1 MESKI
6 IEDSI
11 HRGKMPRLGVDL
23 GGTKIEILA
32 LGEGGRELWRRRAP
46 TPAGDY
52 KGTIERIA
60 ELVDAAD
67 QALGQRGTVGV
78 GIPGTISPAT
88 GLVKNSNSLC
98 LTGNAL
104 DKDLAERL
112 GRPVRTAND
121 ADCFALSEATDGAGA
136 DAHSVFG
143 VILGTGVGG
152 GLVYNGQIIRGA
164 NAIAGEWGH
173 NPLPWPRLWALP
185 NGGSIDERPGPLCYC
200 GRPGCVEL
208 FLSGP
213 GFSRDHEQAGGAK
226 LSAVDIVAA
235 AARGDPGAVASLD
248 RYLDRLAR
256 SLAVVI
262 NIFDP
267 GVIVLGGGLS
277 QIDALYDEVP
287 KRWGRWIF
295 SDTVVTRL
303 VRPRYG
309 DASGVRGAAWLWPD
323 ETPAATRLISTSAS
337 AKPRAGRAAT

>member
-1 MESKI
+1 MV
-6 IEDSI
+6 
-11 HRGKMPRLGVDL
+11 RLGVDL
-23 GGTKIEILA
+23 GGTKIELLA
-32 LGEGGRELWRRRAP
+32 LGDGGRELWRRRAP

-52 KGTIERIA
+52 AKTIDQIA
-60 ELVDAAD
+60 ELVLAAD

-98 LTGNAL
+98 LIGHAL
-104 DKDLAERL
+104 DKDLEQRV

-121 ADCFALSEATDGAGA
+121 ADCFALSEAADGAAAGA
-136 DAHSVFG
+136 DPVFG

-152 GLVYNGQIIRGA
+152 GLVFKKQIVRGP
-164 NAIAGEWGH
+164 NAITGEWGH
-173 NPLPWPRLWALP
+173 NPLPWPRVWALP
-185 NGGSIDERPGPLCYC
+185 RGASMDERPGPMCYC

-213 GFSRDHEQAGGAK
+213 GFSRDHEAACGEK
-226 LSAVDIVAA
+226 LSAIEIVAA
-235 AARGDPGAVASLD
+235 AAAGNAGAAASLD

-256 SLAVVI
+256 SLAIVI

-267 GVIVLGGGLS
+267 AVIVLGGGLS
-277 QIDALYDEVP
+277 QIDVLYDEVP
-287 KRWGRWIF
+287 RRWARWIF

-323 ETPAATRLISTSAS
+323 PTD
-337 AKPRAGRAAT
+337 